1 MATHI
6 IADAHSDAWSSNS
19 EETGTP
25 LLPDGV
31 KTAHIVFQ
39 TNYALYRPAAVVIAN
54 TLSDIP
60 FSAVRTFVFNII
72 VYFMSGLSRTAG
84 GFFTY
89 HLFVCTDLLLT
100 VGRA

>member
-1 MATHI
+1 MVTDI
-6 IADAHSDAWSSNS
+6 IVDAHPDAWPSNP
-19 EETGTP
+19 EETGAS

-31 KTAHIVFQ
+31 KTAHNLFQ

-54 TLSDIP
+54 TLSDVP

-89 HLFVCTDLLLT
+89 HLFVSPP
-100 VGRA
+100 GI